1 MRSAVLRGREKSLS
15 PRGNTGGEESARM
28 DYTEQYEV
36 WYRNPA
42 SASYWQR
49 RGFSKETV
57 AHFRL
62 GAIPDFCG
70 MKNAPVIPT
79 TPLAYMVRNPKRIP
93 DKDDRRFFPQ
103 CLEYCKCFCEDHIR
117 AGEPVF
123 LCESELD
130 AVSLFEVGGL
140 AAAMTATSMANAYY
154 MRSGWT
160 QSMRMFMSF
169 RILEFF
175 PVVRGRKP
183 SLLLL
188 AYDEDEA
195 GDLLTD
201 QTEMLARQAGIPT
214 FDAREIL
221 FSHVPRKY
229 LKDEQGEMMPRWNMD
244 GTPRKNAKGELLSKA
259 EKIDCNDA
267 LLADRAAFAENVK
280 RVLAEAG
287 MQ

>member
-1 MRSAVLRGREKSLS
+1 MPQHWLQPHKNL
-15 PRGNTGGEESARM
+15 
-28 DYTEQYEV
+28 
-36 WYRNPA
+36 
-42 SASYWQR
+42 
-49 RGFSKETV
+49 
-57 AHFRL
+57 HFL
-62 GAIPDFCG
+62 T
-70 MKNAPVIPT
+70 M
-79 TPLAYMVRNPKRIP
+79 
-93 DKDDRRFFPQ
+93 
-103 CLEYCKCFCEDHIR
+103 
-117 AGEPVF
+117 
-123 LCESELD
+123 
-130 AVSLFEVGGL
+130 GGL
-140 AAAMTATSMANAYY
+140 CAFLGTACY
-154 MRSGWT
+154 G
-160 QSMRMFMSF
+160 F
-169 RILEFF
+169 IIK
-175 PVVRGRKP
+175 GRKP

>member
-1 MRSAVLRGREKSLS
+1 M
-15 PRGNTGGEESARM
+15 
-28 DYTEQYEV
+28 
-36 WYRNPA
+36 
-42 SASYWQR
+42 
-49 RGFSKETV
+49 
-57 AHFRL
+57 
-62 GAIPDFCG
+62 
-70 MKNAPVIPT
+70 
-79 TPLAYMVRNPKRIP
+79 
-93 DKDDRRFFPQ
+93 
-103 CLEYCKCFCEDHIR
+103 
-117 AGEPVF
+117 
-123 LCESELD
+123 
-130 AVSLFEVGGL
+130 SLFEVGGL
-140 AAAMTATSMANAYY
+140 AAALSGVSQAHAFYE
-154 MRSGWT
+154 RSGWE
-160 QSMRMFMSF
+160 QPLGLFMAF

-175 PVVRGRKP
+175 TVVKGRKP